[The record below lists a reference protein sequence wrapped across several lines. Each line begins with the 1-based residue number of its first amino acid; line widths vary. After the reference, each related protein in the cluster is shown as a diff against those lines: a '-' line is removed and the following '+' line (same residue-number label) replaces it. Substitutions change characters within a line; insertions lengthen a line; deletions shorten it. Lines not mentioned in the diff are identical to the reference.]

1 MTRIRDRDEALHLHK
16 VERKVILDD
25 QLYRHLVSVVLEVV
39 EENQKKLFICHQEG
53 KVIDLQ
59 SRKWMQ

>member
-1 MTRIRDRDEALHLHK
+1 MIRIRDRDEALHLHK

-53 KVIDLQ
+53 KVIDPL

>member
-1 MTRIRDRDEALHLHK
+1 MTRIRDRDEALHRHK

-39 EENQKKLFICHQEG
+39 EENQKRLFICHQEG